1 MCNQATMAAVQIPQG
16 WGNDGTLG
24 RVDAALAM
32 LTGVELV
39 LLPELCLTGY
49 VSPWGDFDVR
59 PFAETLDGPTCREV
73 AAMAAR
79 RNLAIAAPLVERVD
93 GKLSSET
100 RYYNALV
107 LFDET
112 GRRIGH
118 WRKRHPWFP
127 ERWATPG
134 DLGTPVIEWH
144 GLKITAAICYDVH
157 FLDHEA
163 AVELQSADVLLFPSA
178 WVEDE
183 EDTRLPRLRELAG
196 RFGISVINANW
207 AAGRPALWGQGGS
220 VILDPQGEVLAAAE
234 GDGPECV
241 TAFVHR
247 RATGTS

>member
-1 MCNQATMAAVQIPQG
+1 VRTQASMAAVQIPQA
-16 WGNDGTLG
+16 WGNDGALA
-24 RVDAALAM
+24 RVDTALAT
-32 LTGVELV
+32 LSGVELA

-73 AAMAAR
+73 AALAAR
-79 RNLAIAAPLVERVD
+79 RNLAIAAPLVERVE
-93 GKLSSET
+93 GNLSRDT
-100 RYYNALV
+100 RYYNTLV

-112 GRRIGH
+112 GLRIGH

-127 ERWATPG
+127 EYWATPG

-144 GLKITAAICYDVH
+144 GLSIAAAICYDLH

-163 AVELQSADVLLFPSA
+163 ADELQSADVLLFPSA

-196 RFGISVINANW
+196 RYGIAVVNANW
-207 AAGRPALWGQGGS
+207 ATGRPAIWGQGGS
-220 VILDPQGEVLAAAE
+220 VILDPQGEVLAAAA
-234 GDGPECV
+234 GNGAECI
-241 TAFVHR
+241 TAYIQR
-247 RATGTS
+247 RASGG